1 MKKSFLNLLLFFSS
15 LIGHSQIG
23 PNDDAVYLDSLE
35 NIGTEDNFKFIR
47 VVKDFTQEKEL
58 YEVSFFYRSGKI
70 ERKGTTSNKFFMT
83 YEGPCVYY
91 FENGNRKKIVNYVK
105 NQILGKQFEWYEN
118 GNIKSEKEIV
128 LDNNTKSY
136 ITNIIHYWNS
146 KNEQKVINGEGEY
159 EEIEEISLNSKEKN
173 SIKSI
178 GTIKNYV
185 KDGEWN
191 TSYSYNKQST
201 KESYRNGIFI
211 SGITIDENGKEQAYS
226 ILEEKPQPR
235 NGMADFYNFI
245 GKNFKT
251 PDVVG
256 LKGVIYLTFI
266 IERDGKITD
275 IKIIKDIGFGTG
287 AEAIRV
293 LSKYGH
299 WLPGKQR
306 GVPVRV
312 MYSLPITIH
321 G

>member
-1 MKKSFLNLLLFFSS
+1 MKKSFINLLLFFSS

-47 VVKDFTQEKEL
+47 VVKDFTQEKEV
-58 YEVSFFYRSGKI
+58 YEVSFFFRSGKI

-105 NQILGKQFEWYEN
+105 NQMIGKQFEWHEN

-128 LDNNTKSY
+128 LDNDTKSH

-146 KNEQKVINGEGEY
+146 NNEQKVINGEGEY
-159 EEIEEISLNSKEKN
+159 EELILLPKD
-173 SIKSI
+173 SIIIK
-178 GTIKNYV
+178 GQVKNYV
-185 KDGEWN
+185 KNGIWK
-191 TSYSYNKQST
+191 TKYTVNKQT
-201 KESYRNGIFI
+201 TNETYENGIFI
-211 SGITIDENGKEQAYS
+211 SGLTIDENGKKYPYN
-226 ILEEKPQPR
+226 LETEKPQPR

-245 GKNFKT
+245 GKNFIT
-251 PDVVG
+251 PNVPG

-266 IERDGKITD
+266 IEKDGKITD
-275 IKIIKDIGFGTG
+275 IKILKDIGFGTG

>member
-312 MYSLPITIH
+312 MYSLPITIQ

>member
-201 KESYRNGIFI
+201 KESYRNWIFI

-312 MYSLPITIH
+312 MYSLPITIQ